1 VDVTYTDADGVQ
13 RTTTIWLQYNG
24 MNRACTR
31 INGASAGGTAD
42 LYMPLNAP
50 RGVRSI
56 DSLTFG
62 VAPGGLWAIYL
73 VKPIAFI
80 SNRAGADL
88 QTYPVMTES
97 CFCTD
102 SSFNLPIIPD
112 GATLGFFTLGNGGRI
127 ITTIYGSARFI
138 WG

>member
-1 VDVTYTDADGVQ
+1 MD
-13 RTTTIWLQYNG
+13 
-24 MNRACTR
+24 
-31 INGASAGGTAD
+31 
-42 LYMPLNAP
+42 LNAP

-56 DSLTFG
+56 DSLTF
-62 VAPGGLWAIYL
+62 VTTPGGLWSIYL

-88 QTYPVMTES
+88 QFYPVMTES

-102 SSFNLPIIPD
+102 SSFNLPVIPD

-127 ITTIYGSARFI
+127 ITSIYGSARFI